1 MTQEQIYS
9 RTMDE
14 NNKILIYTGQDGLT
28 KIDVKLEEDT
38 LWLTQA
44 QMCELYQTSRTNVVE
59 HIKHI
64 YEEGELQEEA
74 TCRNFRQVRQEGNRM
89 VNRTVPY
96 YNLDMIIALG
106 YRVRSIT
113 ATRFRQWATL
123 RLKEYITKGFT
134 LDDDRLK
141 KLGGGGYWKELLER
155 IRDIRATEKV
165 FYRQVLEIYATSID
179 YDPRASVS
187 QEFFKKVQNKI
198 HFAIHGH
205 TAAELIVERADAE
218 KDFMGL
224 LTFKGTQPTL
234 AEARTAKNYLD
245 DKELRA
251 MGQLV
256 SGYLDFAERQAEK
269 ELPMTMNDWANYLDR
284 ILTMSG
290 EQLLQDTGKVSHSEA
305 MEHATNEY
313 RKYKQRTISDVEH
326 DYLDAI
332 KHLGKKGD
340 D

>member
-1 MTQEQIYS
+1 ME
-9 RTMDE
+9 E
-14 NNKILIYTGQDGLT
+14 NKILIYTDSKGLT

-64 YEEGELQEEA
+64 YEEGELLQEA
-74 TCRNFRQVRQEGNRM
+74 TCRKFRQVREEGERKVEREM
-89 VNRTVPY
+89 TF

-106 YRVRSIT
+106 YRVRSII

-123 RLKEYITKGFT
+123 RLKEYMIKGFT

-141 KLGGGGYWKELLER
+141 QLGGGGYWKELLER

-165 FYRQVLEIYATSID
+165 LYRQVLEIYATSID

-198 HFAIHGH
+198 HYAIHGH

-224 LTFKGTQPTL
+224 LTFKGNQPTL
-234 AEARTAKNYLD
+234 VEARTAKNYLD
-245 DKELRA
+245 AKELRA

-256 SGYLDFAERQAEK
+256 SGYLDFAERQAER
-269 ELPMTMNDWANYLDR
+269 EQPMTMNDWANYLDR

-290 EQLLQDTGKVSHSEA
+290 EQLLQGSGSVSHADA

-313 RKYKQRTISDVEH
+313 
-326 DYLDAI
+326 LDSI
-332 KHLGKKGD
+332 KRIGNMGKEGGHNED
-340 D
+340 

>member
-1 MTQEQIYS
+1 
-9 RTMDE
+9 MDE
-14 NNKILIYTGQDGLT
+14 NKVIIYTASDGQT
-28 KIDVKLEEDT
+28 KIDVKLEDET

-44 QMCELYQTSRTNVVE
+44 QMCELYQTSKSNISE

-64 YEEGELQEEA
+64 IEEGELQEDSVVRKFRTTA
-74 TCRNFRQVRQEGNRM
+74 TDGKSYLTTF
-89 VNRTVPY
+89 

-106 YRVRSIT
+106 YRVRSII
-113 ATRFRQWATL
+113 ATRFRQWATQ
-123 RLKEYITKGFT
+123 RLKEYMVKGFT
-134 LDDDRLK
+134 LDDERLK
-141 KLGGGGYWKELLER
+141 KLGGGGYWKELLDR

-165 FYRQVLEIYATSID
+165 MYRQVLEIYATSID

-198 HFAIHGH
+198 HYAIHGH

-224 LTFKGTQPTL
+224 LTFKGNHPTL
-234 AEARTAKNYLD
+234 IEAKTAKNYLD

-256 SGYLDFAERQAEK
+256 SGYLDFAERQAER
-269 ELPMTMNDWANYLDR
+269 EQPMTMNDWAAYLDR

-290 EQLLQDTGKVSHSEA
+290 ENLLQGSGCVSHENA

-326 DYLDAI
+326 DYLMSI
-332 KHLGKKGD
+332 KNIEDLGKKGSKD
-340 D
+340 SASE

>member
-1 MTQEQIYS
+1 MK
-9 RTMDE
+9 D
-14 NNKILIYTGQDGLT
+14 NNKILIYTDSKGLT

-44 QMCELYQTSRTNVVE
+44 QMCELYQTSKSNVSE

-64 YEEGELQEEA
+64 FEEGELQENA
-74 TCRNFRQVRQEGNRM
+74 VVRKFRTTASDGKSYM
-89 VNRTVPY
+89 TTF

-106 YRVRSIT
+106 YRVRSII
-113 ATRFRQWATL
+113 ATRFRQWATQ

-141 KLGGGGYWKELLER
+141 QLGGGGYWKELLER

-179 YDPRASVS
+179 YDPRSSIS

-198 HFAIHGH
+198 HYAIHGH

-224 LTFKGTQPTL
+224 FTFKGSQPTL
-234 AEARTAKNYLD
+234 VEARTAKNYLD
-245 DKELRA
+245 EKELRA

-256 SGYLDFAERQAEK
+256 SGYLDFAERQAERK
-269 ELPMTMNDWANYLDR
+269 QPMTMNDWADYLDR

-290 EQLLQDTGKVSHSEA
+290 EQLLQGSGRVSHEDA
-305 MEHATNEY
+305 MEHATHEY
-313 RKYKQRTISDVEH
+313 RKYKERTISDVEQ
-326 DYLDAI
+326 DYLNAI
-332 KHLGKKGD
+332 KRIGDMGKKT
-340 D
+340 

>member
-1 MTQEQIYS
+1 
-9 RTMDE
+9 MDE

-74 TCRNFRQVRQEGNRM
+74 TCRNFRQVRQEGTRM

-141 KLGGGGYWKELLER
+141 KLGGAVIGKNCWNVSATFVPRKRCFIVRCWKSMPR
-155 IRDIRATEKV
+155 V
-165 FYRQVLEIYATSID
+165 SITTHV
-179 YDPRASVS
+179 P
-187 QEFFKKVQNKI
+187 
-198 HFAIHGH
+198 
-205 TAAELIVERADAE
+205 
-218 KDFMGL
+218 
-224 LTFKGTQPTL
+224 P
-234 AEARTAKNYLD
+234 
-245 DKELRA
+245 
-251 MGQLV
+251 
-256 SGYLDFAERQAEK
+256 
-269 ELPMTMNDWANYLDR
+269 
-284 ILTMSG
+284 
-290 EQLLQDTGKVSHSEA
+290 SHRSSS
-305 MEHATNEY
+305 
-313 RKYKQRTISDVEH
+313 RKYKTRFTLPYTGTRLLS
-326 DYLDAI
+326 
-332 KHLGKKGD
+332 
-340 D
+340 

>member
-1 MTQEQIYS
+1 
-9 RTMDE
+9 MDE
-14 NNKILIYTGQDGLT
+14 KNKIIIYTDENGLT
-28 KIDVKLEEDT
+28 KIDVKLEDET

-64 YEEGELQEEA
+64 YEEGELQEAA
-74 TCRNFRQVRQEGNRM
+74 TCRTFRQVRQEGSRV
-89 VNRTVPY
+89 VNREIPY

-106 YRVRSIT
+106 YRVRSII
-113 ATRFRQWATL
+113 ATRFRQWATV

-155 IRDIRATEKV
+155 IRDIRSTEKV
-165 FYRQVLEIYATSID
+165 LYRQVLEIYATSID

-187 QEFFKKVQNKI
+187 QAFFQKVQNKI
-198 HFAIHGH
+198 HYAIHGH
-205 TAAELIVERADAE
+205 TAAELIVDRADAE

-224 LTFKGTQPTL
+224 LTFKGNQPTL
-234 AEARTAKNYLD
+234 IEARTAKNYLNE
-245 DKELRA
+245 KELRA

-256 SGYLDFAERQAEK
+256 SGYLDFAERQAER
-269 ELPMTMNDWANYLDR
+269 EQPMTMNDWASYLDR

-290 EQLLQDTGKVSHSEA
+290 EQLLQDAGSVSHEDA
-305 MEHATNEY
+305 MEHAATEY
-313 RKYKQRTISDVEH
+313 RKYKQRTISDAER
-326 DYLDAI
+326 DYLNAI
-332 KHLGKKGD
+332 KRLGNINQNENQHED
-340 D
+340 

>member
-1 MTQEQIYS
+1 
-9 RTMDE
+9 MDE
-14 NNKILIYTGQDGLT
+14 NNRILIYTGQDGLI

-44 QMCELYQTSRTNVVE
+44 QMCELYQTSKSNVSE

-64 YEEGELQEEA
+64 FEEGELQEGA
-74 TCRNFRQVRQEGNRM
+74 VVRKFRTTAADGKSYL
-89 VNRTVPY
+89 TTF

-106 YRVRSIT
+106 YRVRSII
-113 ATRFRQWATL
+113 ATRFRQWATI

-141 KLGGGGYWKELLER
+141 KLGGDGYWKELLER
-155 IRDIRATEKV
+155 IRDIRSTEKV
-165 FYRQVLEIYATSID
+165 MYRQVLEIYATSID

-187 QEFFKKVQNKI
+187 QKFFQKVQNKI
-198 HFAIHGH
+198 HYAIHGH

-224 LTFKGTQPTL
+224 LTFKGNQPTL
-234 AEARTAKNYLD
+234 IEARTAKNYLNE
-245 DKELRA
+245 KELRA

-256 SGYLDFAERQAEK
+256 SGYLDFAERQAER
-269 ELPMTMNDWANYLDR
+269 EQPMTMNDWANYLDR

-290 EQLLQDTGKVSHSEA
+290 EQLLQDAGKVSHEDA
-305 MEHATNEY
+305 MEHATTEY
-313 RKYKQRTISDVEH
+313 RKYKQRTISDAER
-326 DYLDAI
+326 DYLNTI
-332 KHLGKKGD
+332 KRLGNINKKESEHED
-340 D
+340 

>member
-1 MTQEQIYS
+1 MFSTSNQNS
-9 RTMDE
+9 RKMDE

-44 QMCELYQTSRTNVVE
+44 QMCELYQTSKSNVSE

-64 YEEGELQEEA
+64 FEEGELLEESVVRKFRTTA
-74 TCRNFRQVRQEGNRM
+74 TDGKSYLTTF
-89 VNRTVPY
+89 

-179 YDPRASVS
+179 YDPRASIS
-187 QEFFKKVQNKI
+187 EGFFKKVQNKI

-224 LTFKGTQPTL
+224 ITFKGTQPTL

-245 DKELRA
+245 EKELRS

-269 ELPMTMNDWANYLDR
+269 KQPMTMNDWANYLDR

-290 EQLLQDTGKVSHSEA
+290 EQLLQDAGKVSHSEA

-313 RKYKQRTISDVEH
+313 RQYKQRTISDVEQ

-340 D
+340 G

>member
-1 MTQEQIYS
+1 
-9 RTMDE
+9 MDE
-14 NNKILIYTGQDGLT
+14 QNKVIIYTASDGQT
-28 KIDVKLEEDT
+28 KIDVKLEDET

-44 QMCELYQTSRTNVVE
+44 QMCELYQTSKSNISE
-59 HIKHI
+59 HIRHI
-64 YEEGELQEEA
+64 FEEGELQEDSVV
-74 TCRNFRQVRQEGNRM
+74 RKFRTTAADGKSYL
-89 VNRTVPY
+89 TTF

-106 YRVRSIT
+106 YRVRSII

-123 RLKEYITKGFT
+123 RLKEYMVKGFT
-134 LDDDRLK
+134 LDDERLK

-165 FYRQVLEIYATSID
+165 MYRQVLEIYATSID

-198 HFAIHGH
+198 HYAIHGH

-224 LTFKGTQPTL
+224 LTFKGNHPTL
-234 AEARTAKNYLD
+234 IEAKTAKNYLD

-256 SGYLDFAERQAEK
+256 SGYLDLAERQAER
-269 ELPMTMNDWANYLDR
+269 EQPMTMNDWAAYLDR

-290 EQLLQDTGKVSHSEA
+290 EKLLQGSGSVSHEDA

-326 DYLDAI
+326 DYLLSI
-332 KHLGKKGD
+332 KTIEDLGKKGGKKGGNN
-340 D
+340 

>member
-1 MTQEQIYS
+1 
-9 RTMDE
+9 MDE

-179 YDPRASVS
+179 YDPRASIS
-187 QEFFKKVQNKI
+187 EGFFKKVQNKI

-245 DKELRA
+245 DKELRS

-269 ELPMTMNDWANYLDR
+269 EQPMTMNDWANYLDR

-290 EQLLQDTGKVSHSEA
+290 EQLLQDAGKVSHSEA